1 MEELRVGSE
10 VQIVPGFT
18 FHMLAIIIGGGC
30 AVIATMTSLYLVW
43 MHALN
48 YTKPREQKHIIRILF
63 MIPIYSISAFLCIWK
78 YWHAVYYQVISDCY
92 EAFAISSFFAL
103 MCHYV
108 APNLHEQKD
117 YFRHMSPVQP
127 WVWPVTWFAKC
138 CGGERGAWRTPKSGL
153 TWFNIVWIG
162 VYHYCF
168 IRVAMTITAVVT
180 EYFDRYCETSNNPV
194 FAHIWVLVVES
205 LAVTIAMFCL
215 IQFYIQMKEPL
226 AEHRPFLKVLAI
238 KLVIFLSFWQTT
250 AISVGTSTLGIIK
263 ANEVLAYPDLKVGIP
278 SLLLCFEMAVFAIL
292 HIWAFPYQP
301 YVPGAKASYYPPSDP
316 SLGLGIRENERGAP
330 KGGPLGLMAILD
342 ALNLWDIIKSFGR
355 GIRWLFV
362 GVKKRH
368 NDTSYSAKTDGVDT
382 SYPMKPYGSDPG
394 TKSTDHLPIA
404 SEFRRSQFG
413 MPVQHNLS
421 GIPEENAALMD
432 HAQGISGSPPRHASP
447 PFQDP
452 HGGPFYDGPLAAPP
466 NSAFRPYQPY
476 AGDDGDLGEPMRPQ
490 HNGTP
495 YMESERQYYQRQH
508 RNGSFSRPNRTSTQ
522 MKVGNALWGDRG
534 PPPPPGG
541 PGGPGGAF

>member
-1 MEELRVGSE
+1 MWNLTCNTTLEELRVGSE
-10 VQIVPGFT
+10 VEIVHGFT
-18 FHMLAIIIGGGC
+18 FHRLAIIVGGGC
-30 AVIATMTSLYLVW
+30 AVIATLTSLYLVW

-108 APNLHEQKD
+108 APDLHEQKE
-117 YFRHMSPVQP
+117 YFRYMSPMKP
-127 WVWPVTWFAKC
+127 WVWPVNWFAKC
-138 CGGERGAWRTPKSGL
+138 CGGDL
-153 TWFNIVWIG
+153 
-162 VYHYCF
+162 
-168 IRVAMTITAVVT
+168 AMTITAVIT

-194 FAHIWVLVVES
+194 FAHIWVLILES
-205 LAVTIAMFCL
+205 LAVTIAMYCL

-226 AEHRPFLKVLAI
+226 AEHKPFLKVLAI

-250 AISVGTSTLGIIK
+250 AISVGTSTLGIIQP
-263 ANEVLAYPDLKVGIP
+263 NEVLAYPDLKVGIP

-316 SLGLGIRENERGAP
+316 ALGLGIRENERGAP
-330 KGGPLGLMAILD
+330 KGGFMGLMAILD
-342 ALNLWDIIKSFGR
+342 ALNLWDVIKSFGR

-368 NDTSYSAKTDGVDT
+368 NDISYSTKVNSEGVDT
-382 SYPMKPYGSDPG
+382 SYPMRPYGNDPG

-404 SEFRRSQFG
+404 TEFRRSQFG
-413 MPVQHNLS
+413 MPGEQHLTE
-421 GIPEENAALMD
+421 IPEENAALID
-432 HAQGISGSPPRHASP
+432 NVQGISGSPPRRGRDASP
-447 PFQDP
+447 PYRDP
-452 HGGPFYDGPLAAPP
+452 YTAGYYDGPLTAPP
-466 NSAFRPYQPY
+466 NSAVRPYQPY
-476 AGDDGDLGEPMRPQ
+476 PGDNGDLGEAMRPQ

-495 YMESERQYYQRQH
+495 YRESERQYYQRQH
-508 RNGSFSRPNRTSTQ
+508 RNGKFQQAESDINTDESWERP
-522 MKVGNALWGDRG
+522 MG
-534 PPPPPGG
+534 
-541 PGGPGGAF
+541 